1 MFLCGVVTL
10 KTDGL
15 PWLQERLDGPYR
27 AHEHLQAPTY
37 SVRLRYMLNYYLL
50 WAEHQY
56 GTSIEDKASAS
67 LGSRWME
74 RDKWSSGSPPV
85 NKACGGANVPG
96 VCRILSHVQVK
107 YA

>member
-1 MFLCGVVTL
+1 MR
-10 KTDGL
+10 TDGL
-15 PWLQERLDGPYR
+15 SWLQERLDGPNR
-27 AHEHLQAPTY
+27 AQEHLQVPTY
-37 SVRLRYMLNYYLL
+37 SVRLGYRLNHYLL
-50 WAEHQY
+50 WAGHQC

-74 RDKWSSGSPPV
+74 RDKWSSASPPV
-85 NKACGGANVPG
+85 NKAHGGANVPG